1 LKRQSSLTIEF
12 DCRTARASYGGCGPH
27 LGACCPRAAKVAV
40 TNLAATP
47 TSQWDS
53 IVFQRRFILLAF
65 TSLAWLIA
73 LTLVLSSI
81 FKDRTKHVPGKANN
95 TATGTR
101 RRSDFL

>member
-1 LKRQSSLTIEF
+1 MKRQSSLTIEF

>member
-1 LKRQSSLTIEF
+1 MVIAA
-12 DCRTARASYGGCGPH
+12 RTS
-27 LGACCPRAAKVAV
+27 GACCPRAAKVAV

-81 FKDRTKHVPGKANN
+81 FKDRTKHAPGKANN

>member
-1 LKRQSSLTIEF
+1 MVIAA
-12 DCRTARASYGGCGPH
+12 RTS
-27 LGACCPRAAKVAV
+27 GACCPRAAKVAV

>member
-1 LKRQSSLTIEF
+1 MVIAA
-12 DCRTARASYGGCGPH
+12 RTS
-27 LGACCPRAAKVAV
+27 GACCPRAAKVAV

-47 TSQWDS
+47 TSQSDS

>member
-1 LKRQSSLTIEF
+1 MVIAA
-12 DCRTARASYGGCGPH
+12 RTS
-27 LGACCPRAAKVAV
+27 GACCPRAAKVAV

-81 FKDRTKHVPGKANN
+81 FKDRTKHVPGKAYN